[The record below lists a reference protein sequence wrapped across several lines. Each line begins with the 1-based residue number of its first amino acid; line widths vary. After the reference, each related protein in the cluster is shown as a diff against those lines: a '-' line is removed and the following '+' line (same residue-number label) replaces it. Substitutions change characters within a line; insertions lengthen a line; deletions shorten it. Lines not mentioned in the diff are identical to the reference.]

1 HVLAK
6 LLSKHPRLSLIP
18 VEVRFH
24 VEDQGFPG
32 LLTGTTSKEDFVR
45 RLRGFWWKGF
55 QTRRMRGMF
64 RFVPPERFE
73 QAVAAFEERFDRDR
87 EGACRQLFFDLLW
100 FRAEEA
106 GADGLVEQSC
116 DTIAAA

>member
-1 HVLAK
+1 MNEWTPPQSRRRPGGVDRAQLVGHPPAIVFVGGTGRSGTHVLAK

-32 LLTGTTSKEDFVR
+32 LLAGTTSKEDFVR

-55 QTRRMRGMF
+55 QTRRM
-64 RFVPPERFE
+64 
-73 QAVAAFEERFDRDR
+73 
-87 EGACRQLFFDLLW
+87 
-100 FRAEEA
+100 
-106 GADGLVEQSC
+106 
-116 DTIAAA
+116 